1 MQTPERL
8 IPSLFTCIQ
17 EGYDLKTFRQDIIA
31 GLTVAIVALPL
42 AMAMAVA
49 SGASPDKGLVTAVVA
64 GFFISFLGG
73 TRVQIGGPT
82 GAFVVVIFDVIARY
96 GFDGLIV
103 ASVMAGILLIVAG
116 YARLGKLIKYIP
128 YPVITGFT
136 TGIAVIIASSQVKD
150 FLGLNFTDVPA
161 EFIEKWMAYFKHL
174 DETSIYALGLGL
186 LGFAIIAISKKVSAK
201 IPAYLVSIVAVSLIA
216 FLFNLPVDTIGS
228 RFPQMPNGLP
238 MPTLPSLTLD
248 EIRNLIPSAFT
259 IAFLAGIEALLS
271 AVVADSMTGYKHSLN
286 QELIGQGVANIASGF
301 FGGLPATGAIAR
313 TATNIKSGGKTPI
326 SGIFHALFL
335 LVFLYTI
342 MDILAYIPMAGLAA
356 VLFMVAWGMSDIKH
370 FVQISKISPS

>member
-128 YPVITGFT
+128 Y
-136 TGIAVIIASSQVKD
+136 
-150 FLGLNFTDVPA
+150 
-161 EFIEKWMAYFKHL
+161 
-174 DETSIYALGLGL
+174 
-186 LGFAIIAISKKVSAK
+186 
-201 IPAYLVSIVAVSLIA
+201 
-216 FLFNLPVDTIGS
+216 
-228 RFPQMPNGLP
+228 
-238 MPTLPSLTLD
+238 
-248 EIRNLIPSAFT
+248 
-259 IAFLAGIEALLS
+259 
-271 AVVADSMTGYKHSLN
+271 
-286 QELIGQGVANIASGF
+286 
-301 FGGLPATGAIAR
+301 
-313 TATNIKSGGKTPI
+313 
-326 SGIFHALFL
+326 
-335 LVFLYTI
+335 
-342 MDILAYIPMAGLAA
+342 AA
-356 VLFMVAWGMSDIKH
+356 
-370 FVQISKISPS
+370 